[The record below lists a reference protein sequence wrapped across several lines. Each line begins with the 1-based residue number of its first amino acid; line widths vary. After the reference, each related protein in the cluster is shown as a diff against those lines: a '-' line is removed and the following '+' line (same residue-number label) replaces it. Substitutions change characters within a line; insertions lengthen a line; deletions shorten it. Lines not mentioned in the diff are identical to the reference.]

1 MFTVL
6 GLIIAIIWIV
16 IEECKKKPSKF
27 YVGFKEFATNPGVQ
41 DFANNHVKIRN
52 KKKAAKKAYKTRKK
66 QLKRQRRQTTN
77 LIIAHHC
84 AKEMNNFVFG
94 NNTRR

>member
-1 MFTVL
+1 MFTAL

-41 DFANNHVKIRN
+41 DFAKNHVNKRN
-52 KKKAAKKAYKTRKK
+52 KKKAAEKAYKTRKK
-66 QLKRQRRQTTN
+66 TIEKAKKTN
-77 LIIAHHC
+77 CKFDNCTSLC
-84 AKEMNNFVFG
+84 
-94 NNTRR
+94 